1 MLKRLYICDFPVYH
15 ENVKEFL
22 HCGGGLMKKIF
33 TRADEMDHVNLC
45 GSLFAY
51 ILIIN
56 MEERYSL
63 NDVLNVVEARYPRVE
78 LPQWNL

>member
-1 MLKRLYICDFPVYH
+1 
-15 ENVKEFL
+15 
-22 HCGGGLMKKIF
+22 
-33 TRADEMDHVNLC
+33 MDHVNLC